1 LTRWL
6 TTSATL
12 ARAREINGQR
22 RDSRSESRAAGFNRN
37 ESLVTSHRSATR
49 HLEYVS
55 RDGNVAVQSEKETI
69 MKRKILSSVLAT
81 AMLTAAALPA
91 MADDWLEQQLQ
102 ETDGYDYSTYVP
114 APARGVEGRAGHDQQ
129 NDTWLQHQ
137 LERTDGS
144 GE

>member
-1 LTRWL
+1 
-6 TTSATL
+6 
-12 ARAREINGQR
+12 
-22 RDSRSESRAAGFNRN
+22 
-37 ESLVTSHRSATR
+37 
-49 HLEYVS
+49 
-55 RDGNVAVQSEKETI
+55 
-69 MKRKILSSVLAT
+69 MKRKIVLTVFAT
-81 AMLTAAALPA
+81 ALLTAAALPA

-114 APARGVEGRAGHDQQ
+114 QPDRGAAGRPGQPPADNAWFEAQRQETDGYDYATYVPAPARGAEGRAGHDQQ